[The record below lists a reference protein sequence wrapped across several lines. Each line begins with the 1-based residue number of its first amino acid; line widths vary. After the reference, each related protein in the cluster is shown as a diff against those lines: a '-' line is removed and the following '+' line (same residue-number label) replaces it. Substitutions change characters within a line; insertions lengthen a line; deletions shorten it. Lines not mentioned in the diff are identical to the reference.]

1 MSSGVLAVVLLVIL
15 LVMKKL
21 IVKKYPSI
29 KKYQYSI
36 AFQSLQLTFLFIM
49 FIINI
54 ITFKGITNDYFKIL
68 ILITVILLGT
78 LNLIKRIRKRGIF

>member
-36 AFQSLQLTFLFIM
+36 AFQSLLLTFLFIM
-49 FIINI
+49 FVINI